1 MKSDKWPRIFGFLY
15 FGYIFITMV
24 FEPIIRLSDVAFIV
38 DVFIGFP
45 LLIIGGIYM
54 FVAQRRDKTFFSKM
68 FDEKKNIF
76 KFHTK
81 ITSNSIILIRCIKFE
96 DNKYELKWPNNC
108 SITINEHSIVKLM
121 PPQFNEPIVFV
132 Q

>member
-1 MKSDKWPRIFGFLY
+1 
-15 FGYIFITMV
+15 MV

-68 FDEKKNIF
+68 FDEKKNIYDHGRLILVLLGMGICLIYAPADW
-76 KFHTK
+76 KFWAFLMVLELIDLMTPKKWRRKWRQK
-81 ITSNSIILIRCIKFE
+81 IRQL
-96 DNKYELKWPNNC
+96 
-108 SITINEHSIVKLM
+108 
-121 PPQFNEPIVFV
+121 
-132 Q
+132 

>member
-54 FVAQRRDKTFFSKM
+54 FVATTVRR
-68 FDEKKNIF
+68 NLAI
-76 KFHTK
+76 TK
-81 ITSNSIILIRCIKFE
+81 VDHHLGL
-96 DNKYELKWPNNC
+96 D
-108 SITINEHSIVKLM
+108 
-121 PPQFNEPIVFV
+121 
-132 Q
+132 

>member
-15 FGYIFITMV
+15 FGYIFITLA
-24 FEPIIRLSDVAFIV
+24 FEPIIQMSDAAFIV

-68 FDEKKNIF
+68 FDEKENIYDHGRLILVLLGMGICLIYAPADW
-76 KFHTK
+76 KFWAFLIVLELISLMIPKKWRRKWRQK
-81 ITSNSIILIRCIKFE
+81 IRQL
-96 DNKYELKWPNNC
+96 
-108 SITINEHSIVKLM
+108 
-121 PPQFNEPIVFV
+121 
-132 Q
+132 

>member
-68 FDEKKNIF
+68 FDEKKNIYDHGGLILVLLGMGICLIYAPADW
-76 KFHTK
+76 KFWAFLIVLELISLMIPKKWRRKWRQK
-81 ITSNSIILIRCIKFE
+81 IRQL
-96 DNKYELKWPNNC
+96 
-108 SITINEHSIVKLM
+108 
-121 PPQFNEPIVFV
+121 
-132 Q
+132 

>member
-54 FVAQRRDKTFFSKM
+54 FVAQRRDKTFFPKM
-68 FDEKKNIF
+68 FDEKKNIYDHGRLILVLLGMGICLIYAPADW
-76 KFHTK
+76 KFWAFLIVLELISLMIPKKWRRKWRQK
-81 ITSNSIILIRCIKFE
+81 IRQL
-96 DNKYELKWPNNC
+96 
-108 SITINEHSIVKLM
+108 
-121 PPQFNEPIVFV
+121 
-132 Q
+132 

>member
-15 FGYIFITMV
+15 FGYIFITLA
-24 FEPIIRLSDVAFIV
+24 FEPIIQMSDAAFIV

-68 FDEKKNIF
+68 FDEKKHIYDHG
-76 KFHTK
+76 K
-81 ITSNSIILIRCIKFE
+81 
-96 DNKYELKWPNNC
+96 
-108 SITINEHSIVKLM
+108 
-121 PPQFNEPIVFV
+121 IVFV
-132 Q
+132 LFGMGICLIYAPADWKFWAFLMVLELIDLMTPKKWRKKWRQKIRQL